1 MQAWLLAYALTCAIE
16 IPIVVWA
23 LRTLGWWPGWG
34 RALALAWAL
43 QLTHPIL
50 WLVNPPTFGAVLA
63 AEVVIVLVEG
73 AALALWAG
81 HGLRVRGPSRPSFL
95 GHLRDRS
102 LRETPTD
109 VRDPSRPSFLGD
121 RSLRGRT
128 WRLAL
133 LVSLLANSV
142 SLAVGLV
149 SLPLAAS

>member
-16 IPIVVWA
+16 IPIAVWA

-34 RALALAWAL
+34 RTLALAWAL
-43 QLTHPIL
+43 QLTHPVL
-50 WLVNPPTFGAVLA
+50 WLVNPPSFA
-63 AEVVIVLVEG
+63 AMLVAEAVIVLVEG

-81 HGLRVRGPSRPSFL
+81 HGLHLRDRSRPSYL

-102 LRETPTD
+102 L
-109 VRDPSRPSFLGD
+109 GA
-121 RSLRGRT
+121 RT
-128 WRLAL
+128 WWLAM